1 MAALS
6 YKEFIEEVRTRISR
20 FTEDDFRSLI
30 LYWASEEPSSTRQ
43 EFLNKLIPRERGKQ
57 ETLPDATGL
66 IEEIDAF
73 AQRVEDG
80 DYCDGW
86 GWDEDI
92 HEERDWGD
100 ESWAREMDV
109 FFLQTRTLLLQED
122 YESAEEAYLKL
133 FGILETGEEPGH
145 LPGADYANMLEVDLD
160 EQVALFL
167 RCVYMNSAPEQRPAS
182 IFDAMNKYRYLGSG
196 MKLKSITGALD
207 VSLPDFDVFLADWIE
222 FLKNQ
227 DHWQVSEWL
236 REAIILKGGVPAIS
250 EFAREHAEKYP
261 LAYMDWIRAL
271 ETQGDSDAIIR
282 VAREGLSRIPRDY
295 TVRAEIAD
303 VIANIGESR
312 DDPQL
317 KLEGH
322 KESFYSSPSMER
334 LVDLYTTAIE
344 CGCFEEIREVAEQRM
359 TELRSSSGTLSNN
372 SYNRERHMAFVRD
385 GVFFNALLLAGK
397 YEEVFENCHKKGPLG
412 WSSSDNPK
420 PVFVAFMMMLLS
432 KGGDDAKVLLKQWE
446 DAIVQT
452 CYNGGTEYVGKYR
465 SIIEHTK
472 TSIALTG
479 EQEQF
484 FLKWCMDEVGKRV
497 DAIVGNQY
505 RGSYHKA
512 AGLLVAMAETLANRG
527 EKQAGANLIEKYRS
541 NYSRHSAFR
550 NEVSAAMQRSK
561 IFESGASAKG
571 TKKR

>member
-20 FTEDDFRSLI
+20 FTADDFRDLI
-30 LYWASEEPSSTRQ
+30 LHWASEEPSSTRQ

-73 AQRVEDG
+73 AQRVKDG

-92 HEERDWGD
+92 HEARDWGD
-100 ESWAREMDV
+100 ESWAREMDG
-109 FFLQTRTLLLQED
+109 FFLQTRSLLLQGD
-122 YESAEEAYLKL
+122 YESAEEAYVRL
-133 FGILETGEEPGH
+133 FGILKMGEEPGH
-145 LPGADYANMLEVDLD
+145 LPGADYANMLEVDLA

-167 RCVYMNSAPEQRPAS
+167 CCVYMNSAPEQRPAS
-182 IFDAMNKYRYLGSG
+182 IYDAMKKYGYLGSG
-196 MKLKSITGALD
+196 ITLKSITGGLD
-207 VSLPDFDVFLADWIE
+207 ISLPDFDVFLADWID

-227 DHWQVSEWL
+227 NHWQASEWL
-236 REAIILKGGVPAIS
+236 REAVFMKGGVPAIA
-250 EFAREHAEKYP
+250 EFAREYAETYP

-271 ETQGDSDAIIR
+271 EAQGDTDAVIR

-295 TVRAEIAD
+295 TLRAEIAD
-303 VIANIGESR
+303 VIAKLGESQG
-312 DDPQL
+312 DPQL

-359 TELRSSSGTLSNN
+359 TELLSRSGTLPNN
-372 SYNRERHMAFVRD
+372 GHNRERHMACVRD

-397 YEEVFENCHKKGPLG
+397 YEEVFEHCRKAGQFG

-432 KGGDDAKVLLKQWE
+432 KGGDDAKVLLQQWE
-446 DAIVQT
+446 DAIGQT
-452 CYNGGTEYVGKYR
+452 SAHGGAEYVGKYQR
-465 SIIEHTK
+465 IIEHTIA
-472 TSIALTG
+472 TIALTG

-484 FLKWCMDEVGKRV
+484 FLKWCMDEIEKRV
-497 DAIVGNQY
+497 DTIVGNQH

-512 AGLLVAMAETLANRG
+512 AGLLVAMAETLAKRG

-541 NYSRHSAFR
+541 RYPRHSAFR
-550 NEVSAAMQRSK
+550 NEVSAAMQRSG

>member
-20 FTEDDFRSLI
+20 FTADDFRSLI

-57 ETLPDATGL
+57 ETLPDATRL
-66 IEEIDAF
+66 IEGIEAF

-86 GWDEDI
+86 GWDDDI

-100 ESWAREMDV
+100 ESWAREMDG
-109 FFLQTRTLLLQED
+109 FFLQTRSLLLQGD
-122 YESAEEAYLKL
+122 YESGEGAYLKL
-133 FGILETGEEPGH
+133 FSVLEMGEEPGH
-145 LPGADYANMLEVDLD
+145 LPGADYANMLEVDLN

-182 IFDAMNKYRYLGSG
+182 IYDAMNKYRYLGSG
-196 MKLKSITGALD
+196 IKLKSITGALD

-236 REAIILKGGVPAIS
+236 REAVIMKGGVPAIA
-250 EFAREHAEKYP
+250 EFAREYAATYP

-271 ETQGDSDAIIR
+271 EAEGDTDVIIR

-295 TVRAEIAD
+295 TVRAEVAD
-303 VIANIGESR
+303 VIAKLGESR
-312 DDPQL
+312 DDLQL

-344 CGCFEEIREVAEQRM
+344 CGCFEEIREEAEQRM
-359 TELRSSSGTLSNN
+359 AELRSRSGTLSNN
-372 SYNRERHMAFVRD
+372 GYNRERHMAYVRD

-397 YEEVFENCHKKGPLG
+397 YEEVFEHCRKAGPLG
-412 WSSSDNPK
+412 WSNSDNPK
-420 PVFVAFMMMLLS
+420 PVMVAYLMIVLS
-432 KGGDDAKVLLKQWE
+432 KGGEGAKVLLKQWE
-446 DAIVQT
+446 DAIGQT
-452 CYNGGTEYVGKYR
+452 SGHGDAEYIGKYR
-465 SIIEHTK
+465 SVIEHTI
-472 TSIALTG
+472 TTIALTG

-484 FLKWCMDEVGKRV
+484 FLRWCMDEVGKRV
-497 DAIVGNQY
+497 DAIVGNQH

-512 AGLLVAMAETLANRG
+512 AGLLVAMAETLAKRG
-527 EKQAGANLIEKYRS
+527 ERQEGVNLIEKYRS
-541 NYSRHSAFR
+541 RYPRHSAFR

-571 TKKR
+571 TR